1 MPKDAIIESHLD
13 RERHVLEEIRNNEEI
28 SQNKL
33 MKIIVENPDPSKR
46 LMAKNTFEKTLKAI
60 QLKRLAD
67 FRKEGNK
74 KIWYI
79 EGLNVEKFQEL
90 EKFIKDMEKKLP
102 TISKEFHNKTLI
114 EKSQEV
120 TWLFSLYAGNMSFLN
135 LMYELENTPKREFDK
150 SMQLMSRFLK
160 LNVSIWKKDKDSEY
174 LIAELMLTII
184 KTNPFFAD
192 VTKVLGLHMGL
203 PERL

>member
-1 MPKDAIIESHLD
+1 MPKEAIIESHLD
-13 RERHVLEEIRNNEEI
+13 RERLVLEEIRNNEEI

-33 MKIIVENPDPSKR
+33 MKIIVENPDHNKR

-79 EGLNVEKFQEL
+79 EGLNVKKFQEL

-102 TISKEFHNKTLI
+102 TISKEFHKKTLTD
-114 EKSQEV
+114 KSQEV

-160 LNVSIWKKDKDSEY
+160 LNVSIWKKDKDSEL

>member
-1 MPKDAIIESHLD
+1 MPKKAIIESYLD
-13 RERHVLEEIRNNEEI
+13 REIAVIEEIRNKEEI
-28 SQNKL
+28 SQNEL
-33 MKIIVENPDPSKR
+33 MKIIVNCRK

-79 EGLNVEKFQEL
+79 EGLNVQKFQEL

-102 TISKEFHNKTLI
+102 TISKEFHKKTLTD
-114 EKSQEV
+114 KSQEV

>member
-79 EGLNVEKFQEL
+79 EGLNVQKFQEL

-102 TISKEFHNKTLI
+102 TISKEFHKKTLTD
-114 EKSQEV
+114 KSQEV